1 MPGLKHNIGWVGCG
15 LSYKFLAK
23 RALDCGYKKL
33 LICEDDTFFPPD
45 FDERFKK
52 ILRYTAENSDWD
64 AFSGIM
70 ADIGNVKVLSL
81 KEQDGETYVY
91 LNRIVSTVFNMY
103 SEKTLALMSAWDP
116 FDRDVYKNTID
127 RYLEGNRLSILTTCP
142 FLAGH
147 KEDLDSTIWGKSN
160 TAYDAMMQ
168 SSNKKLKKLAQ
179 DAKNQ
184 FGR

>member
-1 MPGLKHNIGWVGCG
+1 
-15 LSYKFLAK
+15 
-23 RALDCGYKKL
+23 
-33 LICEDDTFFPPD
+33 
-45 FDERFKK
+45 
-52 ILRYTAENSDWD
+52 
-64 AFSGIM
+64 M

-160 TAYDAMMQ
+160 TAYDAMIQ
-168 SSNKKLKKLAQ
+168 SSNKKLKKLVQ